1 MGEKFHFLSFSL
13 YFCAIFLDSKRF
25 FSEILLDF
33 YRNII
38 TYDMKQSIENLY
50 KLDGR
55 VPVGKA
61 LPFGLQHVLAMFVSN
76 IAPIM
81 ILAGAVGL
89 DSSISAV
96 LIQNCMVIAGIGTLV
111 QLYPVW
117 RIGSRLP
124 IVMGISFTFLSLAIS
139 IAAAHGMGTLIGAV
153 IIGGLVEG
161 TLGLFAKYWIK
172 LIPPVVA
179 ATVVTAI
186 GFSLLPVGAN
196 SFAGAVGLDSSISAV
211 LIQNCMV
218 IAGIGTLVQ
227 LYPVWRIG
235 SRLPIVMGISFTFLS
250 LAISIAAA
258 HGMGTLIGAVI
269 IGGLVEGT
277 LGLFAKYWIKLIP
290 PVVAATVV
298 TAIGFSL
305 LPVGANSF
313 AGGQGAADF
322 GSMNNWIVGSVT
334 LLACLLCQIFA
345 KGFLRS
351 LSVLV
356 GLIVGYIL
364 ACFMGMIDYS
374 GLTNLSIIALPRI
387 LPFTP
392 EFNIGAILSVV
403 AVYLVSATETIG
415 DTSALC
421 NSALKRD
428 PNTKEM
434 GAAVCCDGFV
444 SSVSGLFGCTPITS
458 FSQNVG
464 LAAMSGVVNRFTIAM
479 GAIIM
484 IIGGIFPAIGYV
496 LTTIPQA
503 VLGGCTIMMFG
514 SILFA
519 GFGMMARTGFSQRNM
534 VIVSL
539 SLSVGLGFTQA
550 TGMFNIFPEIVRTVF
565 ADNCV
570 AVVFLLAVILN
581 LVLPKNLEK

>member
-1 MGEKFHFLSFSL
+1 MS
-13 YFCAIFLDSKRF
+13 
-25 FSEILLDF
+25 
-33 YRNII
+33 N
-38 TYDMKQSIENLY
+38 SIENLY
-50 KLDGR
+50 QLDGR
-55 VPVGKA
+55 VPLGKA

-76 IAPIM
+76 ITPIM
-81 ILAGAVGL
+81 ILASVVGL
-89 DSSISAV
+89 KSDVSAA

-111 QLYPVW
+111 QLFPIW

-139 IAAAHGMGTLIGAV
+139 IAGAYGMGTLIGAV

-161 TLGLFAKYWIK
+161 VLGLFVKYWIK
-172 LIPPVVA
+172 LIPHVVA

-186 GFSLLPVGAN
+186 GFSLLP
-196 SFAGAVGLDSSISAV
+196 I
-211 LIQNCMV
+211 
-218 IAGIGTLVQ
+218 
-227 LYPVWRIG
+227 
-235 SRLPIVMGISFTFLS
+235 
-250 LAISIAAA
+250 
-258 HGMGTLIGAVI
+258 
-269 IGGLVEGT
+269 
-277 LGLFAKYWIKLIP
+277 
-290 PVVAATVV
+290 
-298 TAIGFSL
+298 
-305 LPVGANSF
+305 GANSF

-322 GSMNNWIVGSVT
+322 GSLDNWIVGSVT
-334 LLACLLCQIFA
+334 LLACLLCQVFA

-356 GLIVGYIL
+356 GLVVGYIL
-364 ACFMGMIDYS
+364 ACFMGMVDFSSLS
-374 GLTNLSIIALPRI
+374 GLSVVSIPRFM
-387 LPFTP
+387 PFTP

-421 NSALKRD
+421 NGALRRD
-428 PNTKEM
+428 PETKEM
-434 GAAVCCDGFV
+434 GAAISCDGFV

-464 LAAMSGVVNRFTIAM
+464 LAAMSGVVNRFTIGI
-479 GAIIM
+479 GAIVM
-484 IIGGIFPAIGYV
+484 IIGGIFPIVGHA
-496 LTTIPQA
+496 LTTIPQS

-514 SILFA
+514 SILYA

-550 TGMFNIFPEIVRTVF
+550 TEMFKIFPEIVRTVF

-570 AVVFLLAVILN
+570 AVVFLLAVLLN
-581 LVLPKNLEK
+581 LLLPHGDSEEASK

>member
-1 MGEKFHFLSFSL
+1 
-13 YFCAIFLDSKRF
+13 
-25 FSEILLDF
+25 
-33 YRNII
+33 
-38 TYDMKQSIENLY
+38 MKNSIDNLY
-50 KLDGR
+50 QLDGR
-55 VPVGKA
+55 VPIGKA

-76 IAPIM
+76 ITPIM

-89 DSSISAV
+89 DSAVSAA

-139 IAAAHGMGTLIGAV
+139 LAGAYGMGTLIGAV

-161 TLGLFAKYWIK
+161 FLGLFVKYWIK
-172 LIPPVVA
+172 LIPHVVS

-186 GFSLLPVGAN
+186 GFSLLP
-196 SFAGAVGLDSSISAV
+196 I
-211 LIQNCMV
+211 
-218 IAGIGTLVQ
+218 
-227 LYPVWRIG
+227 
-235 SRLPIVMGISFTFLS
+235 
-250 LAISIAAA
+250 
-258 HGMGTLIGAVI
+258 
-269 IGGLVEGT
+269 
-277 LGLFAKYWIKLIP
+277 
-290 PVVAATVV
+290 
-298 TAIGFSL
+298 
-305 LPVGANSF
+305 GANSF
-313 AGGQGAADF
+313 AGGVGAVDF
-322 GSMNNWIVGSVT
+322 GSLNNWIVGSVT
-334 LLACLLCQIFA
+334 LLACLLCQVFA

-356 GLIVGYIL
+356 GLLVGYVL
-364 ACFMGMIDYS
+364 ACCLGMVDFS
-374 GLTNLSIIALPRI
+374 GIAGQSIIALPRL

-421 NSALKRD
+421 NSALHRD
-428 PNTKEM
+428 PETKEM
-434 GAAVCCDGFV
+434 GSAICCDGFV
-444 SSVSGLFGCTPITS
+444 SSLSGIFGCTPITS

-464 LAAMSGVVNRFTIAM
+464 LAAISGVVNRFTIAV
-479 GAIIM
+479 GAVVM
-484 IIGGIFPAIGYV
+484 ILGGVFPVVGYA

-519 GFGMMARTGFSQRNM
+519 GFGMMARAGFSQRNM

-539 SLSVGLGFTQA
+539 SLSIGLGFTQA
-550 TGMFNIFPEIVRTVF
+550 TGMFAIFPEIIRTVF
-565 ADNCV
+565 AENCV

-581 LVLPKNLEK
+581 LVLPKKDLVE

>member
-1 MGEKFHFLSFSL
+1 
-13 YFCAIFLDSKRF
+13 
-25 FSEILLDF
+25 
-33 YRNII
+33 
-38 TYDMKQSIENLY
+38 MKNSIDNLY
-50 KLDGR
+50 QLDGR
-55 VPVGKA
+55 VPIGKA

-76 IAPIM
+76 ITPIM

-89 DSSISAV
+89 DSAVSAA

-139 IAAAHGMGTLIGAV
+139 LAGAYGMGTLIGAV

-161 TLGLFAKYWIK
+161 FLGLFVKYWIK
-172 LIPPVVA
+172 LIPHVVS

-186 GFSLLPVGAN
+186 GFSLLP
-196 SFAGAVGLDSSISAV
+196 
-211 LIQNCMV
+211 
-218 IAGIGTLVQ
+218 
-227 LYPVWRIG
+227 
-235 SRLPIVMGISFTFLS
+235 
-250 LAISIAAA
+250 
-258 HGMGTLIGAVI
+258 IGAI
-269 IGGLVEGT
+269 
-277 LGLFAKYWIKLIP
+277 
-290 PVVAATVV
+290 
-298 TAIGFSL
+298 
-305 LPVGANSF
+305 SF
-313 AGGQGAADF
+313 AGGVGAADF
-322 GSMNNWIVGSVT
+322 GSLNNWIVGSVT
-334 LLACLLCQIFA
+334 LLACLLCQVFA

-356 GLIVGYIL
+356 GLVVGYVL
-364 ACFMGMIDYS
+364 ACCLGMVDFS
-374 GLTNLSIIALPRI
+374 GIAGQSIIALPRL

-421 NSALKRD
+421 NSALHRD
-428 PNTKEM
+428 PETKEM
-434 GAAVCCDGFV
+434 GSAICCDGFV
-444 SSVSGLFGCTPITS
+444 SSVSGIFGCTPITS

-464 LAAMSGVVNRFTIAM
+464 LAAISGVVNRFTIAV
-479 GAIIM
+479 GAVVM
-484 IIGGIFPAIGYV
+484 ILGGVLPV
-496 LTTIPQA
+496 EEKTLTTIPQA

-519 GFGMMARTGFSQRNM
+519 GFGMMARAGFSQRNM

-539 SLSVGLGFTQA
+539 SLSIGLGFTQA
-550 TGMFNIFPEIVRTVF
+550 TGMFAIFPEIIRTVF
-565 ADNCV
+565 AENCV

-581 LVLPKNLEK
+581 LVLPKKDLVE

>member
-1 MGEKFHFLSFSL
+1 
-13 YFCAIFLDSKRF
+13 
-25 FSEILLDF
+25 
-33 YRNII
+33 
-38 TYDMKQSIENLY
+38 MKNSIDNLY
-50 KLDGR
+50 QLDGR
-55 VPVGKA
+55 VPIGKA

-76 IAPIM
+76 ITPIM

-89 DSSISAV
+89 DSAVSAA

-139 IAAAHGMGTLIGAV
+139 LAGAYGMGTLIGAV

-161 TLGLFAKYWIK
+161 FLGLFVKYWIK
-172 LIPPVVA
+172 LIPHVVS

-186 GFSLLPVGAN
+186 GFSLLP
-196 SFAGAVGLDSSISAV
+196 I
-211 LIQNCMV
+211 
-218 IAGIGTLVQ
+218 
-227 LYPVWRIG
+227 
-235 SRLPIVMGISFTFLS
+235 
-250 LAISIAAA
+250 
-258 HGMGTLIGAVI
+258 
-269 IGGLVEGT
+269 
-277 LGLFAKYWIKLIP
+277 
-290 PVVAATVV
+290 
-298 TAIGFSL
+298 
-305 LPVGANSF
+305 GANSF
-313 AGGQGAADF
+313 AGGVGAADF
-322 GSMNNWIVGSVT
+322 GSLNNWIVGSVT
-334 LLACLLCQIFA
+334 LLACLLCQVFA

-356 GLIVGYIL
+356 GLVVGYVL
-364 ACFMGMIDYS
+364 ACCLGMVDFS
-374 GLTNLSIIALPRI
+374 GIAGQSIIALPRL

-421 NSALKRD
+421 NSALHRD
-428 PNTKEM
+428 PETKEM
-434 GAAVCCDGFV
+434 GSAICCDGFV
-444 SSVSGLFGCTPITS
+444 SSLSGIFGCTPITS

-464 LAAMSGVVNRFTIAM
+464 LAAISGVVNRFTIAI
-479 GAIIM
+479 GAVVM
-484 IIGGIFPAIGYV
+484 ILGGVFPVVGYA

-519 GFGMMARTGFSQRNM
+519 GFGMMARAGFSQRNM
-534 VIVSL
+534 VIVSM
-539 SLSVGLGFTQA
+539 SLSIGLGFTQA
-550 TGMFNIFPEIVRTVF
+550 TGMFAIFPEIIRTVF
-565 ADNCV
+565 AENCI

-581 LVLPKNLEK
+581 LVLPKKDLVE